1 MKTRKLILLRMLVIV
16 ATVVLVAANAPRV
29 LADGFTQTNLVS
41 DIPGLAATTD
51 PDLVNPWGVS
61 FSSGSPFWVSDNGT
75 GLATLY
81 QGDGTKLG
89 LVVTVPSPGGGAG
102 APTGQVFSPDTAS
115 FGGSHFIFA
124 TENGSIAAWTA
135 GTSAVLDYIS
145 PIAAVYKGLPV
156 GSTGGGQY

>member
-1 MKTRKLILLRMLVIV
+1 MKTRQQILLRSILIV
-16 ATVVLVAANAPRV
+16 SAVVLVAANAQSV

-51 PDLVNPWGVS
+51 PNLKNPWGVS

-89 LVVTVPSPGGGAG
+89 LVVTVPPPGS
-102 APTGQVFSPDTAS
+102 APT
-115 FGGSHFIFA
+115 
-124 TENGSIAAWTA
+124 
-135 GTSAVLDYIS
+135 
-145 PIAAVYKGLPV
+145 
-156 GSTGGGQY
+156 